1 MLCEQHDETRC
12 HDLTRCRVTTRHDLS
27 GCRPAARDVPTR
39 KGVSS
44 DRVIGGCCD
53 GTNDREVPQ
62 IKIFYRATQVE
73 FHGIERINYN
83 CL

>member
-1 MLCEQHDETRC
+1 MLCEQHDDTRC
-12 HDLTRCRVTTRHDLS
+12 HDLTRCQI
-27 GCRPAARDVPTR
+27 
-39 KGVSS
+39 S
-44 DRVIGGCCD
+44 DGVIGGCCD

-62 IKIFYRATQVE
+62 IKFFYRATQNE